1 MTSEKHN
8 SQYYVVGGPVQPGR
22 ACCVLRDSDMQL
34 YARLVEGEYCHVLA
48 PSHEGKTTLMAQT
61 ASRLREEG
69 IRVAT
74 IDLAQISSREMKD
87 DVGRWYY
94 SFAYR
99 IVRELRIRSDLQSW
113 WQERAGLT
121 IMQRLREFFLEVV
134 LAETDDRVV
143 IFIDRIES
151 ALGQAI
157 AKQLLSAIRACHD
170 ARATEPNYRRL
181 TFALLGSVSVG
192 QRIPDGQDSPF
203 DISTEI
209 ELDDFQLSEL
219 RRLAAGLGADQQT
232 TTRIT
237 QAVWDWTAG
246 QPYLSQ
252 KILRALARRSSSE
265 LNEILVDEVVATLFL
280 TPRGPRD
287 EPHLSAVARELL
299 RESSGREAR
308 LGMFRRISKGR
319 RVIADPGLDVHRDL
333 LLTGAVVIAPD
344 GTFVLRNRIYAQ
356 AFTPQWISH
365 NQPFGW
371 KRLGIAASI
380 ALICVAAPIW
390 YTKYLPQP
398 YIKDLTAANID
409 YVSVLESYRR
419 LGFLPGFGDM
429 ADNLFADYLVRQ
441 SRRARRLAEVERFSE
456 SLAEIPG
463 RESVAR
469 EMLAEFWERRVASS
483 MYRGE
488 RDEALLYAMRMLDD
502 PTPERL
508 RVAAELLGDDFGM
521 LKGTVR
527 TPRPLSA
534 IELDVEAGLVAT
546 LDDRHRVDVWHVA
559 DGGPQRVQRLALLAE
574 EVIPLQRR
582 LVHEGGVNGRRLV
595 LTVRTDHPRPTD
607 ITIDVRAP
615 SGREVTLGIDPETA
629 SAGDGA
635 FRFDS
640 RRTRQLAALL
650 EDNIEGTWS
659 ADFVDHVQGVV
670 GNLVGWEIRI
680 DDKPALPTT
689 GANPETSEIPEP
701 GVARQISSVLSPGGR
716 RALTWPADPLVRGD
730 VLVWDIGD
738 GEILARLPR
747 PVNFTSAQFAL
758 GHDAVFVTAGS
769 TIEFHEI
776 RTGKRLVQMQVEPVF
791 APVLSANGRILV
803 VDTVL
808 RAGDNALSVW
818 DIAAAKEIGRLVTGS
833 VADVVAPGP
842 HGRFMAVSDGDRLVR
857 LWSVGD
863 GRLIGEYEHS
873 AKPTGIGFDASGRWL
888 MTQDAAFGFRV
899 WPVSGT
905 PRPVVNRR
913 GSSAW
918 TADTSG
924 NWLLLGSLDR
934 GYELIDLITGRAK
947 GAGFTHGIPTPRK
960 SPDAF
965 APRALLATDHG
976 FAATYDGRRALKTWR
991 LPPQLSDSAGAAS
1004 GARVSPAVSGAAAI
1018 SPDGRRIALA
1028 TEDGEV
1034 QILPADRQAL
1044 VLPDSGPRPSFI
1056 GHLDPIVITAFGTS
1070 GELVASGSLEGGVRV
1085 WEAASGAPRSFFA
1098 GHADGAVHDIVIAA
1112 DDSLIFSASRRS
1124 VIVIDA
1130 VTGDLLAQAP
1140 IQAEKPQLAVSDD
1153 GQRVYIAGDR
1163 GGLTR
1168 WLWRS
1173 DSVESLI
1180 APDSAICRVAVSRD
1194 ETVLVTVNAKRQVRL
1209 WDVASMV
1216 PREHGVRAAAAVDHL
1231 SIAPDGSRVFAQS
1244 GVWLHLLAAAGDGLR
1259 HEATRLLNAAPAA
1272 VAAVDAGLEAFVLV
1286 RPSISTPIVQRLPMA
1301 TPVIEPLNVPQDQL
1315 IADIE
1320 SRFSLAL
1327 DKWGD
1332 ARPLNRR

>member
-69 IRVAT
+69 FRVAT
-74 IDLAQISSREMKD
+74 IDLAQISSRDMKD

-143 IFIDRIES
+143 IFIDRIEA

-157 AKQLLSAIRACHD
+157 ATQLLSAIRACHD

-192 QRIPDGQDSPF
+192 QRIPDGHHSPF

-219 RRLAAGLGADQQT
+219 RRLVAGLGADQQT
-232 TTRIT
+232 AAGIT
-237 QAVWDWTAG
+237 QAVWNWTAG

-252 KILRALARRSSSE
+252 KILRALARRSSE
-265 LNEILVDEVVATLFL
+265 QLNEALVDDVVATLFL

-299 RESSGREAR
+299 RESPGREDR
-308 LGMFRRISKGR
+308 LGIFRRICKGR
-319 RVIADPGLDVHRDL
+319 RVVADPGLDVHRDL

-344 GTFVLRNRIYAQ
+344 GAFAMRNRIYAQ

-371 KRLGIAASI
+371 KRLGMAASI

-398 YIKDLTAANID
+398 YIKDLTAANMD
-409 YVSVLESYRR
+409 YVSALESYRR
-419 LGFLPGFGDM
+419 LAFLPGFGDT
-429 ADNLFADYLVRQ
+429 ADSLFADYLVRQ

-456 SLAEIPG
+456 SLAEIPD
-463 RESVAR
+463 RQDLAR
-469 EMLAEFWERRVASS
+469 EVLSEFWERRVESS
-483 MYRGE
+483 MHRGE
-488 RDEALLYAMRMLDD
+488 RDEALLYAMRTLDE
-502 PTPERL
+502 PTPERR
-508 RVAAELLGDDFGM
+508 RVVAELLGDDFGM
-521 LKGTVR
+521 LQGTVR
-527 TPRPLSA
+527 TPEPLRA
-534 IELDVEAGLVAT
+534 IELDTEAGLVAA
-546 LDDRHRVDVWHVA
+546 LDLRHRVDVWHVT

-582 LVHEGGVNGRRLV
+582 LVHEGGVRGRRLV

-607 ITIDVRAP
+607 ISIDIRAP
-615 SGREVTLGIDPETA
+615 SGREVTLGIDPE
-629 SAGDGA
+629 GA
-635 FRFDS
+635 VADEGVFRFDS
-640 RRTRQLAALL
+640 RRTPSLAALL
-650 EDNIEGTWS
+650 DDNIEGTWS
-659 ADFVDHVQGVV
+659 ADFVDHVQGVI

-680 DDKPALPTT
+680 DDRPALPPT
-689 GANPETSEIPEP
+689 GVNPDTSEIPEP
-701 GVARQISSVLSPGGR
+701 GVARQIRSVLSPGGR

-730 VLVWDIGD
+730 VLVWDIAD
-738 GEILARLPR
+738 GEIVARLPR
-747 PVNFTSAQFAL
+747 PANFTTAEFAL

-769 TIEFHEI
+769 TIEFYEI
-776 RTGKRLVQMQVEPVF
+776 ATGKRLVQMQVEPVF

-808 RAGDNALSVW
+808 REGDNALSVW
-818 DIAAAKEIGRLVTGS
+818 DIAAAEEIGRLVTGN
-833 VADVVAPGP
+833 VADLVAPGP
-842 HGRFMAVSDGDRLVR
+842 HGRFMAVGDGDRLVR
-857 LWSVGD
+857 LWSVRD

-905 PRPVVNRR
+905 PRPVVSRR

-918 TADTSG
+918 SADTSG

-934 GYELIDLITGRAK
+934 GYELVDLITGRAR
-947 GAGFTHGIPTPRK
+947 GSGFAHGIPAPRK
-960 SPDAF
+960 SPEAYV
-965 APRALLATDHG
+965 PRALLATGHG
-976 FAATYDGRRALKTWR
+976 FAATYDGRRALKAWR
-991 LPPQLSDSAGAAS
+991 LPPQLTDSAGSAS
-1004 GARVSPAVSGAAAI
+1004 GARAFRAVSGAAAI
-1018 SPDGRRIALA
+1018 SSDGRRLALA
-1028 TEDGEV
+1028 TENGDV
-1034 QILPADRQAL
+1034 RILPADRQAL

-1056 GHLDPIVITAFGTS
+1056 GHLDPIVMTVFSAS
-1070 GELVASGSLEGGVRV
+1070 GALVASGSLEGGVRV
-1085 WEAASGAPRSFFA
+1085 WDAASGAPRSFFA
-1098 GHADGAVHDIVIAA
+1098 GHGDGAVHDIVISA
-1112 DDSLIFSASRRS
+1112 DDSLIFSTSRRS
-1124 VIVIDA
+1124 VIAIDA
-1130 VTGDLLAQAP
+1130 STGELLAQTP

-1168 WLWRS
+1168 WLWRG
-1173 DSVESLI
+1173 DIAESLI
-1180 APDSAICRVAVSRD
+1180 APDSGICRVAVSRD
-1194 ETVLVTVNAKRQVRL
+1194 ETMLATANARRQVRL
-1209 WDVASMV
+1209 WDIASMV
-1216 PREHGVRAAAAVDHL
+1216 PRERGVRTAAAVDHL
-1231 SIAPDGSRVFAQS
+1231 SIADDGSRVFAQS

-1272 VAAVDAGLEAFVLV
+1272 VVAVDSGLEAFVLR
-1286 RPSISTPIVQRLPMA
+1286 RPSVSTPIVDRLPMA
-1301 TPVIEPLNVPQDQL
+1301 TPVAEPLNVPRDQL
-1315 IADIE
+1315 IVDIE
-1320 SRFSLAL
+1320 SRLSLAL

-1332 ARPLNRR
+1332 ARPLSRR